1 MTEKVILD
9 VDTGIDDAMAIVYAA
24 RASEIEL
31 LGLTTCFGN
40 TSVEGATRNTLQL
53 LELLGRE
60 DIPVSM
66 GAHTPWKRGHLKE
79 PAVHIHGEDGMGNH
93 SLPLPKIE
101 PTGKHAADVMA
112 ENVLRYPGEVTLI
125 CVGSLTNLALA
136 IEKEP
141 AIIEKVKRVVVMGGA
156 ATVKGNITPHAE
168 ANIYT
173 DPEAADF
180 VFQSGLPVTMV
191 GLDVTMQTLLPKEQ
205 LEEWQNIGTP
215 LSGFLYQIVGFYMNA
230 YLTQGINGCAL
241 HDPLAVGAVIDPA
254 FIKTKPMHIRVDC
267 SESETIGKTVS
278 LPGEAPNI
286 EVALEVDA
294 ERFNQHFLSLVN

>member
-9 VDTGIDDAMAIVYAA
+9 VDTGIDDAMAIIYAA
-24 RASEIEL
+24 RAKEIEL

-40 TSVEGATRNTLQL
+40 TSVEETTRNTLQL

-66 GAHTPWKRGHLKE
+66 GADTPWKRAPLKE
-79 PAVHIHGEDGMGNH
+79 KAVHIHGEDGMGNH

-101 PTGKHAADVMA
+101 ATGKHAVDVII
-112 ENVLRYPGEVTLI
+112 ENVLWYPGEVTLI
-125 CVGSLTNLALA
+125 FVGSLTNLALA

-141 AIIEKVKRVVVMGGA
+141 AIIEKVRRVVVMGGA

-180 VFQSGLPVTMV
+180 VFQSGVPVTMV
-191 GLDVTMQTLLPKEQ
+191 GLDVTMQTLLPKGQ
-205 LEEWQNIGTP
+205 LETWRTIGTP
-215 LSGFLYQIVGFYMNA
+215 LSEFLYHIVGFYMNA
-230 YLTQGINGCAL
+230 YLTQGIAGCAL
-241 HDPLAVGAVIDPA
+241 HDPLAVGAVIDPS

-267 SESETIGKTVS
+267 SESDTIGETVS
-278 LPGEAPNI
+278 HSGEAPNI

-294 ERFNQHFLSLVN
+294 DRFRQHFLSLVN